1 MVKKIFLF
9 AVLVISMLI
18 VSGCDVY
25 EILYPDQAQTGAEK
39 ISDEEIAVVE
49 DISEEVMTLD
59 NASPEDGELAVEEVE
74 VDIADEDLSSDANVV
89 LVQETDMVSLVPTAE
104 DPDEDALNFI
114 FTSPLD
120 EKGGW
125 QTTYGDAGEYTA
137 TVTASDGQ
145 LTASKDVLIIV
156 TKKEEAPTILS
167 SSPDA
172 SAITINEAE
181 SASFEVSA
189 SDLNKDVL
197 SYLWKIDGIEI
208 GDKEKIEYKST
219 YDDAGSHT
227 VKVIIS
233 DGIAESEK
241 IWSLTVDNVNRKP
254 QLTGLEDIRAMET
267 DKVTISLD
275 AMDEDG
281 DPITYS
287 IDDERFLQEGN
298 SFVWETGYDDAG
310 EYTLTITASDGAETA
325 SQEINVNIDNVNR
338 APVILDV
345 VQK

>member
-208 GDKEKIEYKST
+208 GDKEKIE
-219 YDDAGSHT
+219 
-227 VKVIIS
+227 
-233 DGIAESEK
+233 
-241 IWSLTVDNVNRKP
+241 
-254 QLTGLEDIRAMET
+254 
-267 DKVTISLD
+267 
-275 AMDEDG
+275 
-281 DPITYS
+281 
-287 IDDERFLQEGN
+287 
-298 SFVWETGYDDAG
+298 
-310 EYTLTITASDGAETA
+310 
-325 SQEINVNIDNVNR
+325 
-338 APVILDV
+338 
-345 VQK
+345 